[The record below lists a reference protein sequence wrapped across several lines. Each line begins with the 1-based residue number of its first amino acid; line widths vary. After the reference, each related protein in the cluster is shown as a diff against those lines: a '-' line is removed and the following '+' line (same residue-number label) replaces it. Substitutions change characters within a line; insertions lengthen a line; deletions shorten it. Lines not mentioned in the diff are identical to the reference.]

1 MLHREISLYTLNH
14 ARWSGVNFLDVVIHA
29 MEKCI
34 STLFFTPSDINSSH
48 FTFPCHCFIDFA
60 TVCVLLQLLHLLFF
74 FCIARPY
81 THAQQTA
88 WQRGRGGHFKFTRLR
103 FACCSSSN
111 GNHSY
116 ISRCDWRCNFISVIW
131 NCNYDG
137 LCTCAR
143 CFAPCIFTLFS
154 FPIRFWFAF
163 HVFSLY
169 LLTRLS
175 VVCRVTFINS
185 CVVGCESRAHTNKH
199 ARTHI
204 AHTVALLHLRHEIC
218 DLICI

>member
-1 MLHREISLYTLNH
+1 M
-14 ARWSGVNFLDVVIHA
+14 
-29 MEKCI
+29 
-34 STLFFTPSDINSSH
+34 
-48 FTFPCHCFIDFA
+48 
-60 TVCVLLQLLHLLFF
+60 
-74 FCIARPY
+74 
-81 THAQQTA
+81 
-88 WQRGRGGHFKFTRLR
+88 R
-103 FACCSSSN
+103 FACCSSSSN

-143 CFAPCIFTLFS
+143 CFAPCIFTLLS

-204 AHTVALLHLRHEIC
+204 AHTVASLHLRHEIC